1 MNIDFIENLSEICN
15 GKTAFLGIGNIDRG
29 DDGAGIALAGLLTG
43 AGLENVYDGGVTPEK
58 VIPIIRDGGFDSVVF
73 MDAVDMSSEP
83 GSISI
88 IDTQELVRIFPPIS
102 THKLSLGALAMLVTD
117 GNNSRVWLI
126 GIQPGATRME
136 TSGGRIFSPRPKS
149 LKAISDGFNKTPD
162 SPYML
167 SLSKKVA
174 AAVLTVSRE
183 ITVVMVKERICI

>member
-1 MNIDFIENLSEICN
+1 
-15 GKTAFLGIGNIDRG
+15 
-29 DDGAGIALAGLLTG
+29 
-43 AGLENVYDGGVTPEK
+43 
-58 VIPIIRDGGFDSVVF
+58 
-73 MDAVDMSSEP
+73 
-83 GSISI
+83 
-88 IDTQELVRIFPPIS
+88 
-102 THKLSLGALAMLVTD
+102 MLVTD